1 MKSTFRAT
9 LVAFPLALS
18 ACIPSNVV
26 AADDRA
32 VTSTTADLAWTDPV
46 PPKLTG
52 LYESVSIRG
61 DAAAAMQKAYYWFA
75 ADGTFTGAAL
85 VLGGGDSANTP
96 QFQTL
101 GGTYRIAQDQ
111 LWLGE
116 DSEPA
121 TLRAAHGHVRLTS
134 AEGDL
139 VLRRVGD

>member
-1 MKSTFRAT
+1 MTSTWRAT
-9 LVAFPLALS
+9 WVAFPLALS

-32 VTSTTADLAWTDPV
+32 VTTTSADLAWTDPV
-46 PPKLTG
+46 PARLAG

-75 ADGTFTGAAL
+75 ADGIFTGAAL
-85 VLGGGDSANTP
+85 VRGDGESTP

-121 TLRAAHGHVRLTS
+121 TLRAARGHVRLTS